1 MEISRPI
8 YPTADEAHILCNMG
22 EEAWR
27 EIGQKDPSLSSKTA
41 QLRMPLST

>member
-22 EEAWR
+22 EEAWW

-41 QLRMPLST
+41 QLRMPH